1 MIKKKILA
9 FIKVI
14 KIFFWC
20 CVRVARRN
28 RLLDLAY
35 IMLDSYL
42 HKKKLIHIKVDSV
55 EHYCEDHPSDKIV
68 EIEPKKSRPVYEPPY
83 FELSDGKEYQFISPS
98 IYVAFLHNVNAL
110 GATGWILT
118 DEGFLCDAL
127 KYDEE
132 HRIDF
137 RYGPIM
143 RTEHEKAWVETNQD
157 VLEIEKAINLCGIAS
172 TNYYHFTIEILSRL
186 GYVNQL
192 AEADGIPVLID
203 EEIRMYPQFE
213 QLLKA
218 INPNR
223 KVVYVP
229 HGTCV
234 KAGLLVQPSMNTWMP
249 CNVTSRELFG
259 VSDNLIAKSGLMN
272 IRSCVQQ
279 YLKEQTSRKI
289 FISRKNS
296 HTLRVANENKII
308 PLFEAAGFEIVFTE
322 TLSYV
327 EQIELFSTAKCVVGA
342 SGAALTNILYCHPG
356 TVVGCIIPRE
366 YDFCIYSTMAYLL
379 GCNLLFFNPDI
390 TYRGTCMGEDNYR
403 IDEEQCH
410 KYIQEII
417 KMCI

>member
-1 MIKKKILA
+1 MSKEKSLS
-9 FIKVI
+9 FNE
-14 KIFFWC
+14 FFWR

-83 FELSDGKEYQFISPS
+83 FGLSEGKEYQFISPS
-98 IYVAFLHNVNAL
+98 IYVAFLHNVTAL
-110 GATGWILT
+110 GATGLILT
-118 DEGFLCDAL
+118 NESLLCDMM
-127 KYDEE
+127 KYDET

-137 RYGPIM
+137 RSGPIK
-143 RTEHEKAWVETNQD
+143 RKEYDKAWVEMNQD
-157 VLEIEKAINLCGIAS
+157 VLEIEKAINLCGTAS
-172 TNYYHFTIEILSRL
+172 TNYYHFTVEILSRL

-192 AEADGIPVLID
+192 AEADGVPVLID
-203 EEIRMYPQFE
+203 EEIRMYPQLE
-213 QLLKA
+213 QLLQV
-218 INPNR
+218 INSDR
-223 KVVYVP
+223 KVIYVP
-229 HGTCV
+229 HGTCIR
-234 KAGLLVQPSMNTWMP
+234 ACLLIQPSMNTWMP
-249 CNVTSRELFG
+249 FNVKSREMFKI
-259 VSDNLIAKSGLMN
+259 SDNLLARSGLTN

-322 TLSYV
+322 TLDYV
-327 EQIELFSTAKCVVGA
+327 EQIGLFSTAKCVVGA

-356 TVVGCIIPRE
+356 TIVGCIIPQE

-379 GCNLLFFNPDI
+379 GCKLLFFNPDI
-390 TYRGTCMGEDNYR
+390 TYRGTCIGEDNYE
-403 IDEEQCH
+403 IDERQCE